1 LERSSADQGRTSPVR
16 LSSFIAL
23 DLHAENGGGLGRER
37 SIRRRISANRA
48 RGTATRKILELRLWV
63 ISEHD
68 ALVLSMSA
76 FLWRAVLD

>member
-1 LERSSADQGRTSPVR
+1 MCPKEPSIL
-16 LSSFIAL
+16 
-23 DLHAENGGGLGRER
+23 GL
-37 SIRRRISANRA
+37 AA
-48 RGTATRKILELRLWV
+48 TAQCPLWV